1 MEQAFT
7 DLFNNQYLRLLVV
20 VIVLDILAGTVRAII
35 QKALNSS
42 IGTTGLL
49 KHMLILISI
58 SVLTIFA
65 PLFELGVIANT
76 FIAFYI
82 FQYGLSIVENWEA
95 IGLPV
100 PQWVK
105 ERMNNKK
112 LEYNE
117 KPIDLLKK

>member
-1 MEQAFT
+1 MEQPFI
-7 DLFNNQYLRLLVV
+7 DLFNNQYLRFLVV
-20 VIVLDILAGTVRAII
+20 VILLDILAGTVRAII

-58 SVLTIFA
+58 SVLAIFA
-65 PLFELGVIANT
+65 PLFDLVLVANA
-76 FIAFYI
+76 FIGFYI

-100 PQWVK
+100 PKWVK

-112 LEYNE
+112 MELNE

>member
-1 MEQAFT
+1 MEQTFI
-7 DLFNNQYLRLLVV
+7 DLFNNPYLRLLVV

-35 QKALNSS
+35 QRALNSS

-65 PLFELGVIANT
+65 PLFELGVIANS

-82 FQYGLSIVENWEA
+82 FQYGLSIVENWQA

-112 LEYNE
+112 MELDE
-117 KPIDLLKK
+117 KPIDLFKK

>member
-1 MEQAFT
+1 MEHAFT
-7 DLFNNQYLRLLVV
+7 DLFNNPYLRLLVV

-65 PLFELGVIANT
+65 PLFELAVVSNA

-117 KPIDLLKK
+117 KPIDIFKK

>member
-35 QKALNSS
+35 QRALNSS
-42 IGTTGLL
+42 IGTVGLL
-49 KHMLILISI
+49 KHMLVLISI

-117 KPIDLLKK
+117 KSIDLLKK

>member
-1 MEQAFT
+1 MEHAFT

-65 PLFELGVIANT
+65 PLFELGVISNA

-82 FQYGLSIVENWEA
+82 FQYSLSIVENWEA

-105 ERMNNKK
+105 ERINNKK
-112 LEYNE
+112 LELNE
-117 KPIDLLKK
+117 KPIDIFKK

>member
-58 SVLTIFA
+58 SVLAIFA
-65 PLFELGVIANT
+65 PLFDLVLVSNA
-76 FIAFYI
+76 FIGFYI

-100 PQWVK
+100 PNWVK

-112 LEYNE
+112 MELNE

>member
-1 MEQAFT
+1 MEQTFT

-58 SVLTIFA
+58 SILTIFA
-65 PLFELGVIANT
+65 PLFDLVLVANA
-76 FIAFYI
+76 FIGFYI

-100 PQWVK
+100 PNWVK

-112 LEYNE
+112 LELNE
-117 KPIDLLKK
+117 KPVDLLKK

>member
-7 DLFNNQYLRLLVV
+7 DLFNNEYLRLLVV
-20 VIVLDILAGTVRAII
+20 VILLDILAGTVRAII

-42 IGTTGLL
+42 IGTNGLL

-65 PLFELGVIANT
+65 PLFDLVFVSNA
-76 FIAFYI
+76 FIGFYI

-100 PQWVK
+100 PEWVK

-112 LEYNE
+112 LEIDE

>member
-1 MEQAFT
+1 MEQPFI

-58 SVLTIFA
+58 SVLAIFA
-65 PLFELGVIANT
+65 PLFDLVLVANA
-76 FIAFYI
+76 FIGFYI

-100 PQWVK
+100 PKWVK

-112 LEYNE
+112 MELNE

>member
-1 MEQAFT
+1 MEQTFI

-20 VIVLDILAGTVRAII
+20 VILLDILAGTVRAII

-58 SVLTIFA
+58 SVLAIFA
-65 PLFELGVIANT
+65 PLFDLVLVANA
-76 FIAFYI
+76 FIGFYI
-82 FQYGLSIVENWEA
+82 FQYGLSIVENWQA

-100 PQWVK
+100 PNWVK

-112 LEYNE
+112 MELNE

>member
-58 SVLTIFA
+58 SVLAIFA
-65 PLFELGVIANT
+65 PLFDLVLVSNA
-76 FIAFYI
+76 FIGFYI

-100 PQWVK
+100 PKWVK

-112 LEYNE
+112 MELNE

>member
-1 MEQAFT
+1 MEQTFI
-7 DLFNNQYLRLLVV
+7 DLFNNQYLRFLVV

-35 QKALNSS
+35 QRALNSS

-65 PLFELGVIANT
+65 PLFELGVIANS

-82 FQYGLSIVENWEA
+82 FQYGLSIVENWQA

-100 PQWVK
+100 PNWVK

-112 LEYNE
+112 LELNE
-117 KPIDLLKK
+117 KPIDLFKK

>member
-1 MEQAFT
+1 MEQTFI
-7 DLFNNQYLRLLVV
+7 DLINNEYLRLLVV
-20 VIVLDILAGTVRAII
+20 VILLDILAGTVRAII
-35 QKALNSS
+35 QKVLNSS

-65 PLFELGVIANT
+65 PLFDLVLVSNA
-76 FIAFYI
+76 FIGFYI

-100 PQWVK
+100 PNWVK

-112 LEYNE
+112 LELDE

>member
-1 MEQAFT
+1 MEQAFI

-35 QKALNSS
+35 QRALNSS
-42 IGTTGLL
+42 IGTIGLL
-49 KHMLILISI
+49 KHMLVLISI

>member
-7 DLFNNQYLRLLVV
+7 DLLNNQYLRLLVV

-35 QKALNSS
+35 QRALNSS
-42 IGTTGLL
+42 IGTVGLL
-49 KHMLILISI
+49 KHMLVLISI

>member
-1 MEQAFT
+1 MEQPFI
-7 DLFNNQYLRLLVV
+7 DLFNNQYLRLLLV

-65 PLFELGVIANT
+65 PLFDLVLVSNA
-76 FIAFYI
+76 FIGFYI

-100 PQWVK
+100 PKWVK

-112 LEYNE
+112 MELNE

>member
-35 QKALNSS
+35 QRALNSS
-42 IGTTGLL
+42 IGTIGLL
-49 KHMLILISI
+49 KHMLVLISI

-65 PLFELGVIANT
+65 PLFELAVVANT

>member
-1 MEQAFT
+1 MEQTFT

-65 PLFELGVIANT
+65 PLFDLVLVSNA
-76 FIAFYI
+76 FIGFYI

-100 PQWVK
+100 PKWVK

-112 LEYNE
+112 LELDE
-117 KPIDLLKK
+117 KPIDLFKK

>member
-35 QKALNSS
+35 QRALNSS
-42 IGTTGLL
+42 IGTIGLL
-49 KHMLILISI
+49 KHMLVLISI

-105 ERMNNKK
+105 ERINNKK

-117 KPIDLLKK
+117 KPIDIFKK

>member
-1 MEQAFT
+1 MEQTFT

-65 PLFELGVIANT
+65 PLFDLVLVSNA
-76 FIAFYI
+76 FIGFYI

-100 PQWVK
+100 PKWVK

-112 LEYNE
+112 LELNE

>member
-1 MEQAFT
+1 MEQAFI

-35 QKALNSS
+35 QRALNSS
-42 IGTTGLL
+42 IGTIGLL

>member
-7 DLFNNQYLRLLVV
+7 DLLNNQYLRLLVV

-42 IGTTGLL
+42 IGTIGLL
-49 KHMLILISI
+49 KHMLVLISI

>member
-1 MEQAFT
+1 MEQPFI

-20 VIVLDILAGTVRAII
+20 VILLDILAGTVRAII

-65 PLFELGVIANT
+65 PLFDLVLVSNA
-76 FIAFYI
+76 FIGFYI

-100 PQWVK
+100 PNWVK

-112 LEYNE
+112 LELNE

>member
-58 SVLTIFA
+58 SVLAIFA
-65 PLFELGVIANT
+65 PLFDLVLVANA
-76 FIAFYI
+76 FIGFYI

-100 PQWVK
+100 PKWVK

-112 LEYNE
+112 MELNE

>member
-1 MEQAFT
+1 MEQTFI
-7 DLFNNQYLRLLVV
+7 DLFNNQYLRFLVV

-35 QKALNSS
+35 QRALNSS

-65 PLFELGVIANT
+65 PLFDLVLVSNA
-76 FIAFYI
+76 FIGFYI

-100 PQWVK
+100 PKWVK

-112 LEYNE
+112 LELDE

>member
-1 MEQAFT
+1 MEQPFI

-65 PLFELGVIANT
+65 PLFDLVLVSNA
-76 FIAFYI
+76 FIGFYI

-100 PQWVK
+100 PNWVK

-112 LEYNE
+112 LELNE

>member
-1 MEQAFT
+1 MEQAFI

-49 KHMLILISI
+49 KHMLVLISI

-100 PQWVK
+100 PKWVK
-105 ERMNNKK
+105 ERMDNKK

-117 KPIDLLKK
+117 KPIDIFKK